1 MAIGNKSHFH
11 FRLPEFIL
19 VLLILVSGVSLGM
32 SSGSFIVNF
41 QRIGYSIVSTVEK
54 GVFTVTDSIKNTFGA
69 VKELSRLKNDYNVLS
84 KKLENYEIMQRSN
97 AEIRK
102 ENDQLKEQ
110 LGFVQSL
117 SQKNYPAQIISRD
130 VDKLYASI
138 TINRGSVNGISKN
151 MPVIAYQNGNIG
163 LVGKIVEVGKFTS
176 IIMPIYSINCTISAR
191 IQNTRDLGLITGLG
205 TDSQPLDMK
214 YIKKRVLN
222 DLHYG
227 DIIVTSGENGN
238 YMRDIQLGTISKIS
252 VLDYDSSL
260 DIQITPIIDFSRL
273 ETVIVVDQRT
283 AESSSDYEP
292 SAFTGQLSDK
302 TENADK

>member
-1 MAIGNKSHFH
+1 MAIRNKSHFH

-292 SAFTGQLSDK
+292 SAFTEQLSDK